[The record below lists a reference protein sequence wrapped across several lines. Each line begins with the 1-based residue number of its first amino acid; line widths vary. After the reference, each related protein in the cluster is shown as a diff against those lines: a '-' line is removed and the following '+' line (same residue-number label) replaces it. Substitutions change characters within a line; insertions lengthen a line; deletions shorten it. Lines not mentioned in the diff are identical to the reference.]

1 MNFFIHIYGRIE
13 LNLWFSWCLEA
24 VLGLTVGNGLVQ
36 YLTNSILLSYTWVK
50 GGNPFWVGNETAPYN
65 ISDKK
70 ELVRPQQGNLYHLR
84 PCRFQIWSF
93 FKKLTIKEG
102 VTASIHERCFA
113 FNVFFHAP
121 KYSWLRD
128 FLFFN
133 EKTYLQIFWFH
144 YENLLVLKYK
154 QKRKISQWQIIGSKQ
169 KYVKIRTLSRN
180 WCFHTFL
187 DSHLLQIWPKLKS
200 TLSEEV

>member
-1 MNFFIHIYGRIE
+1 MTH
-13 LNLWFSWCLEA
+13 
-24 VLGLTVGNGLVQ
+24 
-36 YLTNSILLSYTWVK
+36 SILLSYTWVK

-70 ELVRPQQGNLYHLR
+70 ELIRPQQGNLYHLR

-93 FKKLTIKEG
+93 LKKLTIKEG
-102 VTASIHERCFA
+102 VTASIPERSFD

-121 KYSWLRD
+121 NYSWLRD

-133 EKTYLQIFWFH
+133 EKTYSQIFWFH
-144 YENLLVLKYK
+144 HENLLVLKYK

-169 KYVKIRTLSRN
+169 KYIKIRTPSRN
-180 WCFHTFL
+180 WCCHTFL
-187 DSHLLQIWPKLKS
+187 DSHLLQKWPNLKS
-200 TLSEEV
+200 TWSEEV